1 MDRQLILHLLLTLC
15 FTVTLT
21 SCATTET
28 IPLSAAQ
35 DEIVTP
41 RELKSRALY
50 QYSRARLRLLEG
62 DPDGA
67 LQLIGTAMEDDPDAA
82 YLYLA
87 AAGIHMK
94 SSRIQEA
101 IVATEKSVAL
111 DPESRQAQLL
121 LANLFTMVR
130 RNEESV
136 PHYLKAIELDPAKED
151 AYLHLSVAYVKLLEY
166 DKAVK
171 ILKSYLERDPDS
183 TLVNY
188 YLGKSYEQMKL
199 SKEAIVYY
207 KRALVSK
214 PDFEQALIDL
224 GISQESQG
232 LTDDAVVTYRTLL
245 ENNPDNAVVRQHLIQ
260 LFIQQQR
267 YEDALTMLK
276 ELVVSGHGSNDI
288 QRKIGLLYLELE
300 RYDDA
305 VALFASLLEKEP
317 DSWQLRFY
325 LASAYEGKELNAKA
339 LEEFLK
345 IPPTAPVYLEALSHI
360 AYLYKEQGN
369 PQAGLALLTRA
380 AEAKTGGVE
389 PYLLLSRYLDSLG
402 EQQKWV
408 EVLLRVADDFPKEP
422 RLFFNIGILYDKTGK
437 REESIAMMKKVIAM
451 VPDDAQALNY
461 LGYTYA
467 DMGVHLTEALGYIN
481 HALEVTPGDGFILD
495 SLGWVYY
502 KMKKYDLAIV
512 NLQRALTVV
521 ADDPAILEHLAEAY
535 YASREYDNAIATYRK
550 LIKQEP
556 EKKEYLE
563 RLKKIHSES
572 GDR

>member
-1 MDRQLILHLLLTLC
+1 MDRQLILYLLLALS

-21 SCATTET
+21 SCATTGPVT
-28 IPLSAAQ
+28 TLIDQ
-35 DEIVTP
+35 DEVITP

-67 LQLIGTAMEDDPDAA
+67 LQLIGIAMEDDPDAA

-101 IVATEKSVAL
+101 IAATEKSVAL
-111 DPESRQAQLL
+111 NPGSRQAQLL
-121 LANLFTMVR
+121 LANLLSMVR
-130 RNEESV
+130 RNEEAI
-136 PHYLKAIELDPAKED
+136 PHYLKAVELDPAKED
-151 AYLHLSVAYVKLLEY
+151 AYLHLSVSYVKLFEY

-183 TLVNY
+183 ALVNY

-199 SKEAIVYY
+199 SKEAIVYF
-207 KRALVSK
+207 KRALASK

-224 GISQESQG
+224 GISQETQG
-232 LTDDAVVTYRTLL
+232 LIDDSVATYRNLL
-245 ENNPDNAVVRQHLIQ
+245 EVNPENATVRQHLIQ
-260 LFIQQQR
+260 LLIQQQR
-267 YEDALTMLK
+267 YEDALALLK
-276 ELVVSGHGSNDI
+276 EMAVSGHDSNDT

-305 VALFASLLEKEP
+305 VTLFSLLLAKEP

-325 LASAYEGKELNAKA
+325 LASAYEGKEQNAKA

-369 PQAGLALLTRA
+369 PEAGLTLLTRA

-389 PYLLLSRYLDSLG
+389 PYLLLSRYLDALG
-402 EQQKWV
+402 KQQKGL
-408 EVLLRVADDFPKEP
+408 EVLLGVAAEFPKEP
-422 RLFFNIGILYDKTGK
+422 RLFFTIGMLYDKIGN
-437 REESIAMMKKVIAM
+437 RDESIAMMKKVIDMA
-451 VPDDAQALNY
+451 PDDAQALNY

-467 DMGVHLTEALGYIN
+467 EMGVRLN
-481 HALEVTPGDGFILD
+481 DALEYVNRALTITPGDGFILD
-495 SLGWVYY
+495 SLGWVYF

-556 EKKEYLE
+556 EKKEYLD
-563 RLKKIHSES
+563 RLKKIRSES
-572 GDR
+572 GER

>member
-1 MDRQLILHLLLTLC
+1 MDRLLITRLLLTLC
-15 FTVTLT
+15 MTTPLASCVTGGAV
-21 SCATTET
+21 S
-28 IPLSAAQ
+28 LSTDRNSAVVA
-35 DEIVTP
+35 
-41 RELKSRALY
+41 RELKSRSLY

-67 LQLIGTAMEDDPDAA
+67 LQLIGTALDDDPDAA
-82 YLYLA
+82 YLHLA
-87 AAGIHMK
+87 VAGIYMK

-101 IVATEKSVAL
+101 IAATERSVTL

-130 RNEESV
+130 RNDEAA
-136 PHYLKAIELDPAKED
+136 PHYLKAIALDPSKED
-151 AYLHLSVAYVKLLEY
+151 AYLHLSVSYVKLFEY

-199 SKEAIVYY
+199 SKEAIVYF
-207 KRALVSK
+207 KRALASK

-224 GISQESQG
+224 GLSQESQG
-232 LTDDAVVTYRTLL
+232 LTDDAVTTYRNLL
-245 ENNPDNAVVRQHLIQ
+245 DSNPENAVVRQHLVQ
-260 LFIQQQR
+260 LLIQQQR
-267 YEDALTMLK
+267 YEDALTLLK
-276 ELVVSGHGSNDI
+276 ESVASGRDSSDN

-300 RYDDA
+300 RYDAAAA
-305 VALFASLLEKEP
+305 VFGALLEKEP

-325 LASAYEGKELNAKA
+325 LATAYEGKEQNVKA

-345 IPPTAPVYLEALSHI
+345 IPPTAAVYFEALSHI

-369 PQAGLALLTRA
+369 PEAGLTLLKRA
-380 AEAKTGGVE
+380 AAAKTGGIE
-389 PYLLLSRYLDSLG
+389 PYLLLARYQDTLG
-402 EQQKWV
+402 EPGKGV
-408 EVLLRVADDFPKEP
+408 EVLLGVAAEFSAEP
-422 RLFFNIGILYDKTGK
+422 RLFFNLGVLYDKSGK
-437 REESIAMMKKVIAM
+437 RDESIAMMKKVIAM
-451 VPDDAQALNY
+451 APDDAQALNY

-467 DMGVHLTEALGYIN
+467 EMGVHLPDALEYIN
-481 HALEVTPGDGFILD
+481 RALTLSPGDGFILD
-495 SLGWVYY
+495 SLGWVYF
-502 KMKKYDLAIV
+502 KMKKYDLAII

-521 ADDPAILEHLAEAY
+521 ADDPAILEHLGEVY
-535 YASREYDNAIATYRK
+535 YATREYDNAIATYRK

-556 EKKEYLE
+556 EKKEYLD
-563 RLKKIHSES
+563 RLKKIRSES